1 VHFSVECVN
10 DICLESLAFH
20 NLNAC
25 DRRFSQTIIHLDNT
39 IGCLAPGR
47 DTVKHVHPLVNEVIH
62 NVHPYIKIS
71 EMVSVGNVHSSPL
84 LASTVYLYS

>member
-1 VHFSVECVN
+1 MDSKVHFSVECVN

-20 NLNAC
+20 NLKAC
-25 DRRFSQTIIHLDNT
+25 DRRFSQT

-47 DTVKHVHPLVNEVIH
+47 DTVQHVHPLVNEVIH